1 MDYYCFIVHMRI
13 CIAAMSQGI
22 PQDQARRLATA
33 RHPDAEKARAGLTAF
48 FSIAKEWGLNNDQQR
63 LLLGSPGRTT
73 FFDWKRQHSGNLS
86 RDTLD
91 RLSYLL
97 GIYKALHILFSDDT
111 AAQWLRNPNADPLF
125 GGISPL
131 QYMLNGQLVALAD
144 VRRYLDWARG

>member
-1 MDYYCFIVHMRI
+1 MRQ
-13 CIAAMSQGI
+13 SI
-22 PQDQARRLATA
+22 PQDRARRPVTA
-33 RHPDAEKARAGLTAF
+33 RYTDAEKAQAGLTAF
-48 FSIAKEWGLNNDQQR
+48 FSIAQEWGLNNEQQR

-73 FFDWKRQHSGNLS
+73 FFDWKRQHSGKLS

-97 GIYKALHILFSDDT
+97 GIYKALHILFSDDA

-125 GGISPL
+125 GGLSPL
-131 QYMLNGQLVALAD
+131 QYLLSGQLVALAD